1 MPNLQKFYSRY
12 LWRAAPTHF
21 VLLGIVL
28 AIALFIYTPQAPNVD
43 NSVSAVETSP
53 DIELAQKVAKEIIA
67 ACPIVKDA
75 KNLAAFNSCAQ
86 AGDQALAYEG
96 EKITSGIKLTPT
108 KVVVCLGVFRGDRNS

>member
-1 MPNLQKFYSRY
+1 MPNLQKFYSRC
-12 LWRAAPTHF
+12 LWRAAPTYF

-67 ACPIVKDA
+67 ACPLEKTNTN
-75 KNLAAFNSCAQ
+75 KSSCVSWRFQRRSQLLNCLILRKAI
-86 AGDQALAYEG
+86 A
-96 EKITSGIKLTPT
+96 IT
-108 KVVVCLGVFRGDRNS
+108 